1 MSFGEDFPGRD
12 DPLDG
17 TVKVLEHDSGVYQYF
32 MKVVPT
38 EYVSHS
44 TAKSRL
50 EKSIL
55 VWE

>member
-1 MSFGEDFPGRD
+1 LSFGEDFPGRD

-38 EYVSHS
+38 EYVLSQRS
-44 TAKSRL
+44 VL
-50 EKSIL
+50 FGEVYFSIN
-55 VWE
+55 E